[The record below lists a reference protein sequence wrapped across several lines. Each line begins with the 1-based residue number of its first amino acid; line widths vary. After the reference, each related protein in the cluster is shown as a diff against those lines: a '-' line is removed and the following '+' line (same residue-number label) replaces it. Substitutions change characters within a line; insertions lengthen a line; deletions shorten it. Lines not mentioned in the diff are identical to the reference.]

1 MQYELKI
8 RSRFS
13 AAHRIRDYGG
23 KCEELH
29 GHNWLVEVVVGS
41 DEIDANGLVIDF
53 RDLKNSTEEVLESVD
68 HRFLNDVPPFD
79 KANPTSE
86 NISKYICE
94 QVSSKLPGG
103 HLQVIA
109 VTVWESEDA
118 CATYRAPGGRV
129 SGGGTAND

>member
-1 MQYELKI
+1 MLYELKI

-41 DEIDANGLVIDF
+41 DVIDSNGLVIDF
-53 RDLKNSTEEVLESVD
+53 RDLKNITGEVLDAVD
-68 HRFLNDVPPFD
+68 HRFLNEVPPFD

-86 NISKYICE
+86 NISKYVYE
-94 QVSSKLPGG
+94 QVLSKLPGG
-103 HLQVIA
+103 HLQVSF

-118 CATYRAPGGRV
+118 CATYRG
-129 SGGGTAND
+129 SGG